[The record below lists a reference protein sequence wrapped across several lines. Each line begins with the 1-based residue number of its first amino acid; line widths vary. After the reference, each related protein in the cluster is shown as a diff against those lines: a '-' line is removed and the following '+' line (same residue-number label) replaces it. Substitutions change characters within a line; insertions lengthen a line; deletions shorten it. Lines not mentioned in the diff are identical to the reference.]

1 MLKEFFCTI
10 QAHMALEVVV
20 AVVAKRLAAFFAD
33 FSRFNVVVSG
43 AILHMLFLAFFN
55 LIISFHL

>member
-1 MLKEFFCTI
+1 
-10 QAHMALEVVV
+10 MALKVVV
-20 AVVAKRLAAFFAD
+20 AIVAERLAAFFAD

-55 LIISFHL
+55 LIISFRPSIQVKMLIRL